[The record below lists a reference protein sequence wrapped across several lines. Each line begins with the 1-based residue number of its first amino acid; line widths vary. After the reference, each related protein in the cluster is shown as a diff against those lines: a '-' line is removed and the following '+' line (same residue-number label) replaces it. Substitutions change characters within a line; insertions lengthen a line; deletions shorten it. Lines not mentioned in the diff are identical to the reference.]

1 MSKGHHPF
9 VGFSPP
15 MPFGL
20 RSTETWNAIS
30 WPAFMSGLHGVIAMS
45 FTSSCVPSMLVSFV
59 FFTLHV
65 RKKPRE

>member
-30 WPAFMSGLHGVIAMS
+30 WPAFMSGLNCKFYGIG
-45 FTSSCVPSMLVSFV
+45 FL
-59 FFTLHV
+59 LI
-65 RKKPRE
+65 